1 MRFETRFG
9 TTMQIDR
16 SKSGKHE
23 IVSLVKSADFLLNEC
38 RMVLPGI
45 QALFGFQLIA
55 VFNSSFKFLL
65 TQFEQNLHLFGLTL
79 TAISI
84 AFVMTPAALHR
95 QTGSAKVTEE
105 FLQLASRL
113 LLWGMWPL
121 MVAICIDIYLIAQ
134 IIINERIALILSAIV
149 LILFVYLWF
158 VLPQLQKHNRH

>member
-1 MRFETRFG
+1 MRVETRFG

-113 LLWGMWPL
+113 LLWGCGL
-121 MVAICIDIYLIAQ
+121 L
-134 IIINERIALILSAIV
+134 
-149 LILFVYLWF
+149 
-158 VLPQLQKHNRH
+158 